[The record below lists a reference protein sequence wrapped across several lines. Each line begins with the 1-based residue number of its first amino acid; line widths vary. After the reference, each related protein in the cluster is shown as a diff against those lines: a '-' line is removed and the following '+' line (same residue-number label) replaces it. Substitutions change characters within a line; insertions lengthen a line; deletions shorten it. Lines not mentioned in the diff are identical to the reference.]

1 VKGLDVVSRRAVRAP
16 RVRRMMCS
24 DCNRSVLPARI
35 VVRDYEDYQG
45 TPWQVGYEEV
55 AVCPVHGCRVSSLHR
70 TAEEPVEDMVL
81 F

>member
-1 VKGLDVVSRRAVRAP
+1 VKSLDVVSRRALRAP

-35 VVRDYEDYQG
+35 VVRDFEDYQG
-45 TPWQVGYEEV
+45 TPWQVGSEEV
-55 AVCPVHGCRVSSLHR
+55 AVCPVHGCRVLSLPR
-70 TAEEPVEDMVL
+70 SVEALVEDIFL